1 MMTKVKPNKQQSN
14 AEMRRL
20 TDICNEC
27 KRVYSKKI
35 LYSDDKSE
43 HKVSQ
48 KNDVNSHVKQDM
60 SSKQF
65 TIYLE
70 DEGSQWTQV
79 EKVTQSHN
87 NKNDKTKLKLEVHAT
102 YGSEQQTSTSTTSD
116 YNLTLISK
124 NIIENHRGKKTKKI
138 TIIIIESKTE
148 IYNKIVIVARRK

>member
-1 MMTKVKPNKQQSN
+1 MQACLFQ
-14 AEMRRL
+14 
-20 TDICNEC
+20 
-27 KRVYSKKI
+27 KKI

-70 DEGSQWTQV
+70 DGGSQWTQV
-79 EKVTQSHN
+79 EKVTQSHK
-87 NKNDKTKLKLEVHAT
+87 NKKYKTKLKLEVHAT

-116 YNLTLISK
+116 FNLTLISK
-124 NIIENHRGKKTKKI
+124 NIIENHRGKKKK
-138 TIIIIESKTE
+138 KL
-148 IYNKIVIVARRK
+148 